1 MHIQNKNE
9 ALELIYFQSAQ
20 DLPAYWNE
28 SLPENHF
35 LQKEQLAITEA
46 AHLPNLSFYYVMVMK
61 NNQMHS
67 KHYFQL
73 LRLNKQ
79 HLYNKEDGT
88 LKKILCNLILW
99 TSKPSL
105 LVSGHLFRH
114 DICTFVKAPTIS
126 DFEAFQVYQYALQQI
141 QKISGACAV
150 LIKDAP
156 LYLTPYFQN
165 YSNGCLHLKNDVSME
180 LALNKNWTTIQDYE
194 KALKHK
200 YAQRFRKIKKQ
211 ENVLTKRIL
220 TKEDIE
226 TYQGQLYN
234 LYQQVSN
241 KQPIRLGMLSPEF
254 IKLQHASKSEQLIVR
269 GWFLNEELIAFS
281 SAFNFKHTWDMFYIG
296 FDYEKNVVYQL
307 YFNIL
312 YDGLEQALL
321 HKKDK
326 IIYGRTALEAKAR
339 LGSKPNYLH
348 TFVYISN
355 PLLKWILKKPLENI
369 HSKEGDWEQR
379 HPLK

>member
-1 MHIQNKNE
+1 MRIQKNHDG
-9 ALELIYFQSAQ
+9 LELIVFQSAQ
-20 DLPAYWNE
+20 NLPSYWNKE
-28 SLPENHF
+28 LPENHF
-35 LQKEQLAITEA
+35 LQSEQLAITEA
-46 AHLPNLSFYYVMVMK
+46 AKLPNLSFYYVVVFK
-61 NNQMHS
+61 NNQIQS

-79 HLYNKEDGT
+79 HLINKEDGF
-88 LKKILCNLILW
+88 LKKLVCNFLLW

-114 DICTFVKAPTIS
+114 DICTFIKSDTIS
-126 DFEAFQVYQYALQQI
+126 DFEAFQAYQLALQQI
-141 QKISGACAV
+141 QKISGACAA

-156 LYLTPYFQN
+156 IYLSPYFQN
-165 YSNGCLHLKNDVSME
+165 YSKDCLQLKNDVSME
-180 LALNKNWTTIQDYE
+180 MILNKNWNSIQDYE

-211 ENVLTKRIL
+211 EQLLIKKTL
-220 TKEDIE
+220 TKEDLE
-226 TYQGQLYN
+226 NYQDQLYG

-241 KQPIRLGMLSPEF
+241 KQAIRLGMLSAEF
-254 IKLQHASKSEQLIVR
+254 IKLQQASKTEQLLVR
-269 GWFLNEELIAFS
+269 GWFLNDALVAFS
-281 SAFNFKHTWDMFYIG
+281 SAFNFQDTWDMFYIG
-296 FDYEKNVVYQL
+296 FDYHKNAAFQL

-326 IIYGRTALEAKAR
+326 IIFGRTALEAKAR

-355 PLLKWILKKPLENI
+355 PVLKWILKKPLENI

>member
-1 MHIQNKNE
+1 
-9 ALELIYFQSAQ
+9 
-20 DLPAYWNE
+20 
-28 SLPENHF
+28 
-35 LQKEQLAITEA
+35 
-46 AHLPNLSFYYVMVMK
+46 
-61 NNQMHS
+61 
-67 KHYFQL
+67 
-73 LRLNKQ
+73 
-79 HLYNKEDGT
+79 
-88 LKKILCNLILW
+88 LW

-114 DICTFVKAPTIS
+114 DICTFIKSDTIS
-126 DFEAFQVYQYALQQI
+126 DFEAFQAYQLALQQI
-141 QKISGACAV
+141 QKISAACAA

-156 LYLTPYFQN
+156 IYLSPYFQN
-165 YSNGCLHLKNDVSME
+165 YSKDCLQLKNDVSME
-180 LALNKNWTTIQDYE
+180 MILNKNWNSIQDYE

-211 ENVLTKRIL
+211 EQLLIKKTL
-220 TKEDIE
+220 TKEDLE
-226 TYQGQLYN
+226 NYQDQLYG

-241 KQPIRLGMLSPEF
+241 KQAIRLGMLSAEF
-254 IKLQHASKSEQLIVR
+254 IKLQQASKTEQLLVR
-269 GWFLNEELIAFS
+269 GWFLNDALVAFS
-281 SAFNFKHTWDMFYIG
+281 SAFNFQDTWDMFYIG
-296 FDYEKNVVYQL
+296 FDYHKNAAFQL

-326 IIYGRTALEAKAR
+326 IIFGRTALEAKAR

-355 PLLKWILKKPLENI
+355 PVLKWILKKPLENI